1 MNRKTRIWNGA
12 VLLFCALSLLGSLL
26 LVDRPAKL
34 VGALRNAHPA
44 FLLGA
49 VGCMVG
55 YWLLEAAGLH
65 LATRRLYPAQRL
77 KDSVTIAMIGQ
88 LFNCVTP
95 FASGGQPAQVMGLM
109 RRGMPAGK
117 ASSALVSKFIVY
129 QTVLSLYSLAALAG
143 RANFAQLH
151 GITPLLLTGF
161 AVNTLVMAG
170 LIAICCF
177 PSASRRF
184 ALWAIRMCARLRLC
198 RSPEEAKQRALR
210 ELQAFYE
217 SFLQLRR
224 SPGLL
229 FLLAILSALQLTAFF
244 AAPYF
249 ICRALGAGLT
259 FAAAVCAGAFV
270 LMISSFVPL
279 PGGSGGAEGGFFLF
293 FHLFFPSAALVG
305 LALLLWRSVT
315 FYLPIVAGG
324 CFWASD
330 KHFRLCQP
338 V

>member
-1 MNRKTRIWNGA
+1 MRSKSKIWNGA
-12 VLLFCALSLLGSLL
+12 VLLFCAFSLIGSLL

-34 VGALRNAHPA
+34 LGALRGAHPA

-55 YWLLEAAGLH
+55 YWVLETFCLH
-65 LATRRLYPAQRL
+65 LAARRLYPAQRL
-77 KDSVTIAMIGQ
+77 RDSITIAMIGQ

-117 ASSALVSKFIVY
+117 ASSALVGKFIVY
-129 QTVLSLYSLAALAG
+129 QTVLSVYSIAALAG
-143 RANFAQLH
+143 QTYFSQLN
-151 GITPLLLTGF
+151 GIAPLVLTGF
-161 AVNTLVMAG
+161 AVNTVVMAG
-170 LIAICCF
+170 LVGICCF

-184 ALWAIRMCARLRLC
+184 ALWGIRLLTRLRMCKN
-198 RSPEEAKQRALR
+198 PEQAKESALR
-210 ELQAFYE
+210 ELHAFYE
-217 SFLQLRR
+217 SFSQLRR
-224 SPGLL
+224 SPRLL
-229 FLLAILSALQLTAFF
+229 LWLALLSALQLTAFF

-249 ICRALGAGLT
+249 ICRALGAGLQ
-259 FAAAVCAGAFV
+259 FAAAICAGAFV

-330 KHFRLCQP
+330 KRPRLRQP

>member
-1 MNRKTRIWNGA
+1 MSRKSRIWNGA
-12 VLLFCALSLLGSLL
+12 VLLFCACSLVGSLFL
-26 LVDRPAKL
+26 IDKPSRLWE
-34 VGALRNAHPA
+34 ALGRVHPA
-44 FLLGA
+44 FLWGA

-55 YWLLEAAGLH
+55 YWALESIGLH
-65 LATRRLYPAQRL
+65 LVARPLYPAQRL
-77 KDSVTIAMIGQ
+77 RDSVTVAMIGQ

-117 ASSALVSKFIVY
+117 ASSALVGKFIVY
-129 QTVLSLYSLAALAG
+129 QSVLSVYSLAALAG
-143 RANFAQLH
+143 RACFGDFEGLA
-151 GITPLLLTGF
+151 PLVLIGF

-170 LIAICCF
+170 LIGACCF
-177 PSASRRF
+177 PGISRRF
-184 ALWAIRMCARLRLC
+184 VLLLIRLGARLRLC
-198 RSPEEAKQRALR
+198 KDPEQAASSALR
-210 ELQAFYE
+210 ELQGFYE
-217 SFLQLRR
+217 SFLHLRR

-229 FLLAILSALQLTAFF
+229 LKMAVLSALQLTAFF

-249 ICRALGAGLT
+249 VCRALGVGLP
-259 FAAAVCAGAFV
+259 FVAAVCAGAMV

-305 LALLLWRSVT
+305 LALLLWRTVT

-324 CFWASD
+324 CFWAND
-330 KHFRLCQP
+330 KRPRLRQP